1 MTVLITGANGFIGSS
16 LSEHLFRIGIPIR
29 IAVRS
34 IIRSQ
39 NNFEAYE
46 IGNISGQ
53 TNWFSVLQNVEQVI
67 HLVARVHIMHD
78 KCSDPLAEYRKIN
91 VDATCNLARQAA
103 MAGVKRFIYLSSI
116 KVNGEFT
123 KPGYP
128 FEANQVMTPQGPY
141 AISKY
146 EAELQ
151 LRQISIETGMDIV
164 IIRPPL
170 VYGRMVKANFYSL
183 MILIKRGIPLPF
195 AGISSNRRSLVS
207 LDNLVDLITI
217 CLFHP
222 AAANETFLVS
232 DGHDLST
239 SDLLKQISKA
249 LGTDI
254 KLFYVPSALLI
265 LLTTLLKK
273 KDIYQ
278 RLSGSLQ
285 VDISKTQK
293 LLDWSPPLSV
303 EEGLRQVV
311 GGFHETMV

>member
-16 LSEHLFRIGIPIR
+16 LSEQLFNIGIPIR
-29 IAVRS
+29 IAVRA
-34 IIRSQ
+34 ITRFQ

-46 IGNISGQ
+46 IGNISCE
-53 TNWFSVLQNVEQVI
+53 TNWFSVLQNIEQVI
-67 HLVARVHIMHD
+67 HLAARVHIMHD
-78 KCSDPLAEYRKIN
+78 KCLDPLAEFRKIN

-103 MAGVKRFIYLSSI
+103 TAGVKRFIYLSSI
-116 KVNGEFT
+116 KVNGEST

-128 FEANQVMTPQGPY
+128 FKANQVMAPQGSY

-146 EAELQ
+146 EAEIQ
-151 LRQISIETGMDIV
+151 LRQIGIETGMEIV

-195 AGISSNRRSLVS
+195 AGISSNRRSLVA
-207 LDNLVDLITI
+207 LDNLVDLIKV

-239 SDLLKQISKA
+239 VDLLKQISKA
-249 LGTDI
+249 LGSDI
-254 KLFYVPSALLI
+254 RLFYVPSVLLM

-273 KDIYQ
+273 QDIYQ
-278 RLSGSLQ
+278 RLCGSLQ

-293 LLDWSPPLSV
+293 LLGWSPPLSV
-303 EEGLRQVV
+303 EEGLRQAIGEVL
-311 GGFHETMV
+311 